1 MLHQPPQ
8 KLITEVDA
16 KAKANKK
23 DSKKKSPPAVSFTE
37 GELDRMLSSDA
48 IDQEIK
54 KMRSK
59 GVLPS
64 QRIITTTVVADVAD
78 AVRWQ
83 GAKEKELQDMK
94 TEDSQNAPPWLG
106 DLIEDFVTYGL
117 SPANTEEEAK
127 IILENLDHDLA
138 VQAEAGFGP
147 KARNYIST
155 LRKELE
161 LLIEKL

>member
-64 QRIITTTVVADVAD
+64 QRITTIVADVTD

-83 GAKEKELQDMK
+83 EAKEKELQDLK
-94 TEDSQNAPPWLG
+94 TSDSKDAPPWLG

-117 SPANTEEEAK
+117 SPSNTKEEAK

-138 VQAEAGFGP
+138 VQAEVGFGP
-147 KARNYIST
+147 EARNYIT
-155 LRKELE
+155 NLRKELE